1 MIFNSLEF
9 ILFFIVVVALYF
21 SIPHRVRWVLL
32 LAASYIFYMAWRAE
46 LIVLILFSTL
56 VNYWV
61 SHQIYRSD
69 GKKKRNLLI
78 LSLVVN
84 FGLLLIFKYFM
95 FLSDS
100 AYLLMSQ
107 LGLSVAPSEFDIILP
122 MGISFYTFQAAAYT
136 IDVYR
141 GQIAPVKNYG
151 KFSLFITF
159 FPQLVAGPIERS
171 KNLIPQF
178 DEVHHFDLS
187 RMMGGLKLMA
197 WGFFQ
202 KVVIADRIAVC
213 VNTIYGDVT
222 SYSGLT
228 FVLASTLFAFQIY
241 CDFGGYSHIA
251 MGAAKV
257 LGFDL
262 MKNFDR
268 PFLSKDIREFWK
280 RWHVSLSSWFMDYL
294 YIPLGGS
301 RHGFVKKQ
309 RNLLITFALS
319 GLWHGANW
327 TYLVWGMINGVFII
341 FENVVDKLV
350 GKTIE
355 IKVRVLSNLVDVCKI
370 LFTFAFFVFSVI
382 FFRANSLLDGLYIV
396 EHLLWGFRQW
406 LTPQYLYE
414 TITNLGLNL
423 YEIKVIFLSICILM
437 GAEIL
442 LGEQFHQRLFQS
454 KSILNTAF
462 FGVLVGLIL
471 TWGVFYN
478 AGTFIYFQF

>member
-9 ILFFIVVVALYF
+9 IIFFIVVVALYF
-21 SIPHRVRWVLL
+21 AMPHRMRWVLL

-46 LIVLILFSTL
+46 LIILILFSTL
-56 VNYWV
+56 ANYWV
-61 SHQIYRSD
+61 SHQIHRSD
-69 GKKKRNLLI
+69 GKRKKNLLI
-78 LSLVVN
+78 LSLVIN
-84 FGLLLIFKYFM
+84 FGLLLIFKYFI

-100 AYLLMSQ
+100 AYLLMGQ
-107 LGLSVAPSEFDIILP
+107 LGFTVTPSEFDIILP

-178 DEVHHFDLS
+178 DREHHFDLS

-213 VNTIYGDVT
+213 VNTIYGDVS

-251 MGAAKV
+251 MGAAQV

-262 MKNFDR
+262 MRNFDR
-268 PFLSKDIREFWK
+268 PFLSKDIRAFWK
-280 RWHVSLSSWFMDYL
+280 RWHISLSSWFMDYL

-327 TYLVWGMINGVFII
+327 TYLVWGMINGIFII
-341 FENVVDKLV
+341 FENTVDKLV

-382 FFRANSLLDGLYIV
+382 FFRANSLQDGLYIV

-442 LGEQFHQRLFQS
+442 LGEKFHQRLFQS
-454 KSILNTAF
+454 QSIVNTAF
-462 FGVLVGLIL
+462 FAILVGLIL

>member
-69 GKKKRNLLI
+69 GQKKKNLLI

-100 AYLLMSQ
+100 AYLFMSQ

-382 FFRANSLLDGLYIV
+382 FFRANSLQDGLYIV